1 MSIVHTYECVGEPII
16 EPAAA
21 GGSRSSMLG
30 QSTPAP
36 RGIPHITYG
45 SSVLRTAYGL
55 PMKASMLPS
64 DSLPSVCHT
73 RFSELST
80 ASCLDRGGPTSFLW
94 AQVMGSTRPRC
105 GSAAKLSYDR
115 PGLLQS
121 LVLSRSS
128 LSRLLVRLKCDQI
141 TRFLSWIDRRPPRD
155 VCLPALVLG
164 SHGAS
169 SLGARSPSLPPSST
183 WTDKHAIPASL
194 DFTGTG
200 IRSACATQL
209 LVLFRDLVVAAIV

>member
-141 TRFLSWIDRRPPRD
+141 TRFLSRLDRRPPRD
-155 VCLPALVLG
+155 VLSASASLGFPWGILLG
-164 SHGAS
+164 SAEP
-169 SLGARSPSLPPSST
+169 LTST
-183 WTDKHAIPASL
+183 VFHVD
-194 DFTGTG
+194 
-200 IRSACATQL
+200 
-209 LVLFRDLVVAAIV
+209 